1 MSAVPVP
8 GPADLHADAARDAR
22 WHARLALDYRPQDG
36 RSVVASSHAG
46 PLRVLKPLYP
56 EDAATCQ
63 SIIVHPPGGIAGGDA
78 LTIDVLVRSSAQ
90 AQITTP
96 GAAKWYKANR
106 RIATQDI
113 TLRVDGALEWLP
125 QEAIVFDEAQVRS
138 TLTLRVTSTARV
150 IGWDIVALGRTAAGE
165 AFRSG
170 SFRQTIR
177 LVEATADGDRLHWIE
192 RMRLDGDDPLLESP
206 IGLAGAPVFG
216 CLWAWGPAWSENA
229 VEALRAAM
237 PADAPPVT
245 VLAPQLLVAR
255 TCGAT
260 TQHVRGGMMQLWQAL
275 RPLVLAR
282 AAVAPRIW
290 AT

>member
-1 MSAVPVP
+1 MHTVDASA
-8 GPADLHADAARDAR
+8 AAGRDVR
-22 WHARLALDYRPQDG
+22 WHARLALDYRLQNA
-36 RSVVASSHAG
+36 RTVVASSHAG
-46 PLRVLKPLYP
+46 PLRVLKALYP
-56 EDAATCQ
+56 EDPATCH
-63 SIIVHPPGGIAGGDA
+63 SIVVHPPGGIAGGDA
-78 LTIDVLVRSSAQ
+78 LAIDVNVRAGAQ

-96 GAAKWYKANR
+96 GAAKWYKANGR
-106 RIATQDI
+106 MASQDV

-125 QEAIVFDEAQVRS
+125 QESIVFDAAQVRS
-138 TLTLRVTSTARV
+138 TLTLRVTANARV

-165 AFRSG
+165 AFRHG

-177 LVEATADGDRLHWIE
+177 LVEGTRDAERLHWIE
-192 RMRLDGDDPLLESP
+192 RTRLDGDDALLHSP

-216 CLWAWGPAWSENA
+216 CLWAWGPDWDGDTLD
-229 VEALRAAM
+229 ALRASL
-237 PADAPPVT
+237 PAAAPPVT

-255 TCGAT
+255 ACGAS
-260 TQHVRGGMMQLWQAL
+260 TQQVRAGMMQLWQLL